1 MASIR
6 EERKVVILVACLK
19 RKEKFLHMIKDS
31 KNNEDGEKYITT
43 AEYKNPRLTLT
54 WLRIANDPSWLPRK
68 VSY

>member
-1 MASIR
+1 M
-6 EERKVVILVACLK
+6 ILVACLK

-31 KNNEDGEKYITT
+31 KNNEDGEKYITM

-54 WLRIANDPSWLPRK
+54 WLRIANDPSWLSWK